1 LKIIRSRIPAS
12 ITSVGRNISA
22 DDSGTMNINWTDS
35 GTRKT
40 VKIRNLSMANN
51 ARRANNKAAGMSQ
64 IKVASLLKMRMEI
77 AIKVIVIIKALT
89 VLIFSPYGIRYLGLL
104 FIFHH

>member
-1 LKIIRSRIPAS
+1 LKIIRRRIPAS

-22 DDSGTMNINWTDS
+22 DDSGTININCIDS
-35 GTRKT
+35 GTKKT

-51 ARRANNKAAGMSQ
+51 ARRPNNKAAGRSQ
-64 IKVASLLKMRMEI
+64 RSVASLLKMRIET
-77 AIKVIVIIKALT
+77 ATNVIVTINAQMGLM
-89 VLIFSPYGIRYLGLL
+89 FSPNSTRKFGLL